1 MPAARRCC
9 CCRRRRRRLNS
20 LKSTKRISRRERRLS
35 SSKRNNI
42 GAEREVGGQARQDK
56 TRQDQVGRVRKTA
69 QLASQQ
75 QSLQSP
81 TAPLSWDC
89 LLLADSDAT
98 ALNLKIRM
106 GDDDDD

>member
-42 GAEREVGGQARQDK
+42 GPNEKSGDKRGK